1 MLTLSRKKDQFGII
15 HVSEGTGREIAY
27 SFSNDF
33 LPATTIR
40 HVNGL
45 GIFLQKEITYMLN
58 AKDDSAIQEVLHK
71 LDNERHSGYI
81 FSDDLQKTYLIEF
94 IHLLTKMRFRNTV

>member
-1 MLTLSRKKDQFGII
+1 MLTLSRKNDQLDIT

-40 HVNGL
+40 HVNDL
-45 GIFLQKEITYMLN
+45 GIFLEKDVTYILN
-58 AKDDSAIQEVLHK
+58 SSDDSVIVEVLHK
-71 LDNERHSGYI
+71 LDSERHSGYI
-81 FSDDLQKTYLIEF
+81 FSDELQKTYLIEF
-94 IHLLTKMRFRNTV
+94 IHLITKIHFRNTV